1 VAAISVKRPG
11 ARVREL
17 VDAFEEND
25 LLTFASAT
33 SFQIVTAL
41 VPTLMFAF
49 GLLGFLSLDGV
60 WRNELGP
67 DIKPNVSHQAF
78 AVIDD
83 AVTKALTQQQ
93 LFWLTIGF
101 AIALWQLSG
110 AVRAV
115 MGALNR
121 VHRVEPQRSWKQRML
136 VSFALAVALGACW
149 LLAIAAVLLGPLVY
163 DGVPPLV
170 GALLFVVRWSIA
182 GVLLLLGVALVLRFA
197 PEPEQPAKWVTR
209 GTLLIVSG
217 WVVMSIGFGVYLRDI
232 ASYGSIF
239 GSLATVVVLGAY
251 LYLSAIVFLG
261 GVQVDALAR
270 ST

>member
-1 VAAISVKRPG
+1 
-11 ARVREL
+11 
-17 VDAFEEND
+17 
-25 LLTFASAT
+25 
-33 SFQIVTAL
+33 
-41 VPTLMFAF
+41 
-49 GLLGFLSLDGV
+49 
-60 WRNELGP
+60 
-67 DIKPNVSHQAF
+67 
-78 AVIDD
+78 
-83 AVTKALTQQQ
+83 
-93 LFWLTIGF
+93 
-101 AIALWQLSG
+101 
-110 AVRAV
+110 
-115 MGALNR
+115 
-121 VHRVEPQRSWKQRML
+121 
-136 VSFALAVALGACW
+136 
-149 LLAIAAVLLGPLVY
+149 VLLGPLVY